1 MLHFHMQRVYGFA
14 ICLGLGLLFG
24 FLVSRLLTQLR
35 HQTADRPAAACF
47 DTNGTEV
54 LLLPCSPVY
63 SS

>member
-1 MLHFHMQRVYGFA
+1 MTHIHMQRVYGFG

-54 LLLPCSPVY
+54 LFLPCSPVY